1 LFLLQQNYL
10 LVLIR
15 YFYLKFQ
22 LIRPRRSESFVFGTI
37 GWKKRKKSFLISNKV
52 AFHSFFRK
60 PKYKKKLFFS
70 SKSENRKVLKLKTK
84 KNDKNKTKQTNKQTN
99 TRITFFFTLFQPFLF
114 CLQVSQQFSF
124 SSHIWHFS
132 FPSNFVSRINRFVSH
147 KQCPG
152 AGQCHQLFVLGFNTI
167 QC

>member
-99 TRITFFFTLFQPFLF
+99 TRTGLHKDNFL
-114 CLQVSQQFSF
+114 LYIVSTFSF
-124 SSHIWHFS
+124 LSAGQSAILFFKSHLTFYFS
-132 FPSNFVSRINRFVSH
+132 FQFCFQN
-147 KQCPG
+147 
-152 AGQCHQLFVLGFNTI
+152 
-167 QC
+167 